1 MKRRIL
7 IVTNHSYMFWRFRR
21 ELVEELQKEE
31 EVILVMPF
39 VGHEEDFQRM
49 GIRCIPVSMDRRG
62 KNPFAEWKLFGEYKR
77 LLEQEQPELVVTYSI
92 KPNIYL
98 GLLCEK
104 KQIPCCANVQGL
116 GSAFENP
123 LLAALV
129 TILYRRAFR
138 RIVRVFFENEEN
150 ARAFCEKKII
160 TAEQET
166 VLPGAGV
173 NLEQYRMVPYPHH
186 SRVHF
191 LYLGR
196 IMKEKGI
203 DELFYAVRRLK
214 KDQENFVL
222 DLVGFFEEEYKGEVE
237 ELEQKGMVRFYGFQA
252 NPCPFYAAWI
262 SPFILL
268 TFFWVNSLMEKNACK
283 TAKKYLKSSIKMLLQ
298 REKYT
303 HA

>member
-129 TILYRRAFR
+129 TILYRA
-138 RIVRVFFENEEN
+138 RVPQDCPRFFLKTK
-150 ARAFCEKKII
+150 R
-160 TAEQET
+160 TP
-166 VLPGAGV
+166 V
-173 NLEQYRMVPYPHH
+173 H
-186 SRVHF
+186 S
-191 LYLGR
+191 
-196 IMKEKGI
+196 
-203 DELFYAVRRLK
+203 VRRKLS
-214 KDQENFVL
+214 
-222 DLVGFFEEEYKGEVE
+222 
-237 ELEQKGMVRFYGFQA
+237 RRSRR
-252 NPCPFYAAWI
+252 PCFPVPA
-262 SPFILL
+262 
-268 TFFWVNSLMEKNACK
+268 
-283 TAKKYLKSSIKMLLQ
+283 
-298 REKYT
+298 
-303 HA
+303 

>member
-1 MKRRIL
+1 M
-7 IVTNHSYMFWRFRR
+7 
-21 ELVEELQKEE
+21 
-31 EVILVMPF
+31 
-39 VGHEEDFQRM
+39 
-49 GIRCIPVSMDRRG
+49 
-62 KNPFAEWKLFGEYKR
+62 
-77 LLEQEQPELVVTYSI
+77 
-92 KPNIYL
+92 
-98 GLLCEK
+98 
-104 KQIPCCANVQGL
+104 
-116 GSAFENP
+116 
-123 LLAALV
+123 
-129 TILYRRAFR
+129 
-138 RIVRVFFENEEN
+138 
-150 ARAFCEKKII
+150 
-160 TAEQET
+160 
-166 VLPGAGV
+166 LPGAGV

-203 DELFYAVRRLK
+203 GELFYAVRRLK

-237 ELEQKGMVRFYGFQA
+237 ELEQKGMVHFYGFQA